1 MRQVCFYCAEQL
13 REAGQC
19 VGVRLGRPG
28 CSRASFCPH
37 HRRCFVCDG
46 ADGWAGCAE
55 CRLLRGD
62 GADVV
67 ALVQSVQA
75 DAVFLDFDR
84 TLATTKRGASPLAN
98 PSRSKAST
106 GKGKASSLDRGAL
119 VAKHE
124 REGNGSDRWAA
135 AAGAS
140 SRLNA
145 KGCALHADEE
155 APHPRCH
162 RSQ

>member
-1 MRQVCFYCAEQL
+1 MRQVCFYCADQL

-19 VGVRLGRPG
+19 VGVRLGRPA
-28 CSRASFCPH
+28 CSSASFCPH

-62 GADVV
+62 GEDVV
-67 ALVQSVQA
+67 ALVQSVDA

-98 PSRSKAST
+98 PSRSKTEVSPHGRGASPLANPSRSKAGSSKGRAST
-106 GKGKASSLDRGAL
+106 LDGGAI
-119 VAKHE
+119 V
-124 REGNGSDRWAA
+124 REGDDSDRRAA
-135 AAGAS
+135 AAGPS
-140 SRLNA
+140 
-145 KGCALHADEE
+145 
-155 APHPRCH
+155 
-162 RSQ
+162 